1 MFYFKNS
8 RVVLLVLTFCV
19 LCLLIMSCTENE
31 PTVTSAENTTTTGV
45 TTTAT
50 TTASTTT
57 TTTKKG
63 IAIVD
68 IPITEIGGAYD
79 IREIIEDN
87 FDNFEADL
95 DYIIYDNI
103 NDIYEEYDYETNGEK
118 YFYYIYLRHGGC
130 YFESAYKFTVVEG
143 RVKEVLSCHEANTCS
158 SLEEDYQEYFLK
170 PYTQYIEEGFDEAF
184 VKFQNYKNKKE
195 IIAYVIDRFVE
206 LNLKQPWLT
215 RTHIFWGT
223 QEWSGNFFMVIDPD
237 YHDGYDGISYNHLVI
252 DDSDTESKNEQE

>member
-1 MFYFKNS
+1 MKTKLHLLLILS
-8 RVVLLVLTFCV
+8 VVLI
-19 LCLLIMSCTENE
+19 LLLFVSCSENE

-79 IREIIEDN
+79 IREIIEEN

-143 RVKEVLSCHEANTCS
+143 RVKEVLSCHEADTCR

-206 LNLKQPWLT
+206 LNLKQTWLT

-237 YHDGYDGISYNHLVI
+237 GYAGYNGISYYHLVI